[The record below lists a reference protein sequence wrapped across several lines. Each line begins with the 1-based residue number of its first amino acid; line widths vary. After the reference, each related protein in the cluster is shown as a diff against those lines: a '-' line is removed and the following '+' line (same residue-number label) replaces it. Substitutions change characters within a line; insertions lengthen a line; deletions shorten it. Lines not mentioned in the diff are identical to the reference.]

1 VVDGVVEL
9 EADGRAGSNGHD
21 RGGGGVGVADV
32 VRRGRGGDRAVVHR
46 LADSRGGGGGA
57 SDEGVPDVCN
67 KVSLKAVR
75 NCTSYIQCAETDWA
89 RAVRARR
96 PANFM
101 IVGVGGCRGFE

>member
-9 EADGRAGSNGHD
+9 EADGRAGSNGHG
-21 RGGGGVGVADV
+21 RGSGGVGVADV
-32 VRRGRGGDRAVVHR
+32 VRRGRGRDRAVVHR
-46 LADSRGGGGGA
+46 LADGRGGGGGA

-67 KVSLKAVR
+67 RMSLKAVR
-75 NCTSYIQCAETDWA
+75 SYTSYVQCAETDWA

-101 IVGVGGCRGFE
+101 VVGVGDCRGFE